1 MEQKHTIKERILVSG
16 CQLQEHYD
24 TQLLYFTCSSLSDD
38 DKRLYLISN
47 RDGHPNVFF
56 KDLETG
62 EERQLTSNRKGN
74 LKGYVYFNGV
84 LNEGLSKASVCLD
97 THRDLIYYI
106 QDTHICKV
114 DLDGNITVIGE
125 VPDNRMT
132 AFTHVSDDGKLL
144 CVPMTDGRCLD
155 FDPETEG
162 SGLDKRPVYDIDGR
176 VQEENLS
183 SYLCVFDTE
192 NGGLLYEKRV
202 PKCWITHVQ
211 FNPRNPNLIM
221 YNHEWPASTAASAEY
236 GSTIMRLTR
245 LEECARKV
253 LIRWEIPK
261 DMQGKPQTG
270 SAMRCGV
277 MTGISSSTTEAMRTA
292 LPWWE
297 DMI

>member
-1 MEQKHTIKERILVSG
+1 MKQKHTIKERILVSG

-62 EERQLTSNRKGN
+62 EERQLTRNQKGN
-74 LKGYVYFNGV
+74 LKGYVYFDGV

-192 NGGLLYEKRV
+192 NGGLQYEKRV

-221 YNHEWPASTAASAEY
+221 YNHEWPSFDC
-236 GSTIMRLTR
+236 G
-245 LEECARKV
+245 
-253 LIRWEIPK
+253 IRRIWLYNHETDQIRRVRTEGVDTLGDTK

-277 MTGISSSTTEAMRTA
+277 TTGISSFTTEAMRTA